1 VAGSTILTTQNPSL
15 LTEIVD
21 FDDLDNFICLEL
33 DRMITLDLEIF
44 ANLGGV
50 KWAESQPLVYRP
62 DDGLAIFKLA
72 RSGLVYL
79 LKYPIEQHIEHR
91 DDLSKLIEFVRMHG
105 IDCIYEL
112 ATF

>member
-1 VAGSTILTTQNPSL
+1 MAGSTILTTQNPSSL
-15 LTEIVD
+15 LEIAD
-21 FDDLDNFICLEL
+21 LDDLGNFICLEL

-44 ANLGGV
+44 ANLGDV
-50 KWAESQPLVYRP
+50 SWAESQPIVYRP
-62 DDGLAIFKLA
+62 DDGLAIFKIA

-79 LKYPIEQHIEHR
+79 LQYPIEEHTEHR
-91 DDLSKLIEFVRMHG
+91 DDLSKLVEFVRMHG